1 MVDDQDTSDHS
12 TGPSP
17 FAHPF
22 LQQAAHAIPQP
33 LGQHAQQPSTQ
44 PGGTTGP
51 VFDAVNSL
59 YEPYDLMMDADPFG
73 LTASMH
79 FPTPFSFE
87 TSSMR

>member
-12 TGPSP
+12 TAPGPFP
-17 FAHPF
+17 PAF
-22 LQQAAHAIPQP
+22 LQQATHGLP
-33 LGQHAQQPSTQ
+33 LTQHALPQSTSA
-44 PGGTTGP
+44 P
-51 VFDAVNSL
+51 FEAVNQL
-59 YEPYDLMMDADPFG
+59 YENFDPMLDADPFG